1 MGKRRLIEMKYKAA
15 WYAGTAVSFILYFSG
30 IIGLYNLLRLRKQR
44 HIAVVL
50 MYHRVSDDG
59 KLPDITVSTGKF
71 ERHMSNLAENFGV
84 VTVDDI
90 VQGYIKGNKWERD
103 IAAVTFDDGFKDN
116 YTDAFPILK
125 KYRIPATV
133 FVAADYIGKDFGLS
147 TDDIMEMHKG
157 DITFGAHTISHPV
170 LSGLGRK
177 EAFLEINGS
186 KAVLEE
192 ILKSTVSYFAYPY
205 GKRGRDFNDESIN
218 IVREC
223 GFKAAF
229 ATDNGFITSKSSLY
243 ALNRIG
249 MRDFP
254 LFVLRAR
261 VSGIFESRLFYA
273 LRKLARI

>member
-1 MGKRRLIEMKYKAA
+1 MIEIKYKAA
-15 WYAGTAVSFILYFSG
+15 WYAGTVLSCMLYFSG
-30 IIGLYNLLRLRKQR
+30 IIGLYKLLRTRSQR

-59 KLPDITVSTGKF
+59 NQPDITVSTRKF
-71 ERHMSNLAENFGV
+71 ERHMSYLAGSFDV
-84 VTVDDI
+84 VTIDEI
-90 VQGYIKGNKWERD
+90 VGGYISGRKWEKD
-103 IAAVTFDDGFKDN
+103 VAAVTFDDGFKDN
-116 YTDAFPILK
+116 YTDAYPILK

-133 FVAADYIGKDFGLS
+133 FVATDHIGSDIGLS
-147 TDDIMEMHKG
+147 RDEIILMHNG
-157 DITFGAHTISHPV
+157 NITFGAHTISHPV
-170 LSGLGRK
+170 LSSLDR
-177 EAFLEINGS
+177 ESAIREISGS
-186 KAVLEE
+186 KSILED

-205 GKRGRDFNDESIN
+205 GKRGRDFNDVSMY

-229 ATDNGFITSKSSLY
+229 ATDNGFLTLKSSRY

-273 LRKLARI
+273 LRRLARI